1 MSTSPRRNAI
11 QRNNSKS
18 CPEPDSSDYVEE
30 KNRNNVGN
38 LKLKEQNTSN
48 SNEKV
53 SCRAT
58 YRTNRIDQ
66 HEISRSEDEDSDSEG
81 TPNSTL
87 NESSKFPGVL
97 IMILI
102 IIISLII
109 YDYVYNQS
117 NRKPIENQETIK
129 KQEISLKTIK
139 KNFPSQE
146 DKLWKSIHSGIN
158 QTIVNETPTSYIFLF
173 ESEAEETMK
182 KLLSEIS
189 KYAVCKL
196 VNCES
201 SAIDFKKEITSN
213 FSNINDYGEVISSF
227 KGKLEN
233 NGLMIVGNLDE
244 IPEKFALAFHN
255 FCDEVTPLVKKS
267 AFFFTMKVTKL
278 DDPDRNHLRYI
289 EGVLKEKWQNLET
302 DKFVPIF
309 TRITGEL
316 LKVYPESQT
325 RFVETNRNPYQDS
338 NLEST

>member
-1 MSTSPRRNAI
+1 M
-11 QRNNSKS
+11 NNIPCLFES
-18 CPEPDSSDYVEE
+18 
-30 KNRNNVGN
+30 G
-38 LKLKEQNTSN
+38 
-48 SNEKV
+48 KV
-53 SCRAT
+53 IFQISCRAT
-58 YRTNRIDQ
+58 YRRNCIDQ
-66 HEISRSEDEDSDSEG
+66 HEISSSEDEDSEG
-81 TPNSTL
+81 TPNSSL
-87 NESSKFPGVL
+87 NESSKFSGVF
-97 IMILI
+97 IMILAMFVI
-102 IIISLII
+102 IIFS
-109 YDYVYNQS
+109 YVYNP
-117 NRKPIENQETIK
+117 RTIENQETIK

-146 DKLWKSIHSGIN
+146 DKLWKSIYSGID

>member
-18 CPEPDSSDYVEE
+18 CSEPDSSDYVEE

-48 SNEKV
+48 RNKERRG
-53 SCRAT
+53 RAT
-58 YRTNRIDQ
+58 YRNYIDQ
-66 HEISRSEDEDSDSEG
+66 HEISRSEDEDSEG
-81 TPNSTL
+81 TPDSTV
-87 NESSKFPGVL
+87 NDSSKSKFSGVFNMIL
-97 IMILI
+97 PYLFIIMISI
-102 IIISLII
+102 IC
-109 YDYVYNQS
+109 YDVYNRS
-117 NRKPIENQETIK
+117 PIENQKTIE

-146 DKLWKSIHSGIN
+146 DKLWKSIYSGIN
-158 QTIVNETPTSYIFLF
+158 QTIVNKTPTSYIFLF

-309 TRITGEL
+309 TRITGLL